1 MIYGIAQMAVL
12 VTIGQKIEEEIE
24 MEQTRETRGLKYITC
39 DCCGRRIHEGDDVY
53 YTSGIVYQCC
63 SASCLA
69 HMMIDVRRETLSD
82 EYTERE
88 LIEWE
93 GKED

>member
-1 MIYGIAQMAVL
+1 MAVL

-69 HMMIDVRRETLSD
+69 HMMIDVRSETLSD